1 MSEHRS
7 ISDGK
12 AGVDKTEAGPLM
24 ETWDQRISAFI
35 SGLKTGPLMDADG
48 NADGKPD
55 GIGTADGDLGSA
67 DISVYQRSKNL
78 DR

>member
-1 MSEHRS
+1 M
-7 ISDGK
+7 G
-12 AGVDKTEAGPLM
+12 
-24 ETWDQRISAFI
+24 TWDQRLLAFI

-48 NADGKPD
+48 TADGTADGKPD

-67 DISVYQRSKNL
+67 DISVYQRSKNP

>member
-1 MSEHRS
+1 
-7 ISDGK
+7 
-12 AGVDKTEAGPLM
+12 M
-24 ETWDQRISAFI
+24 ETWDQRLLAFI

-55 GIGTADGDLGSA
+55 GIGTADGKPDGIGSADGDLGSA
-67 DISVYQRSKNL
+67 DISVYQRLKKP

>member
-1 MSEHRS
+1 
-7 ISDGK
+7 
-12 AGVDKTEAGPLM
+12 
-24 ETWDQRISAFI
+24 
-35 SGLKTGPLMDADG
+35 MDADG

-67 DISVYQRSKNL
+67 AISVYQQLKKP